1 MPLTTKGK
9 VLPQSGNSHAEEAQ
23 EACAMRF
30 RPNLSLMRPCRACI
44 SRRLGGIRREPAL
57 DAPTPPK
64 FRAGATLEQFLAD
77 LPYAFALDLHQA
89 FGEPGGRHCVNTPA
103 TKRLTAL

>member
-1 MPLTTKGK
+1 VRHAFSTEPKFDATMPRLHIAS
-9 VLPQSGNSHAEEAQ
+9 PWRHSA
-23 EACAMRF
+23 
-30 RPNLSLMRPCRACI
+30 RAY
-44 SRRLGGIRREPAL
+44 A